1 MQEFISQLIIRLFSK
16 TPWFWKV
23 IQIASGSVSG
33 ILLIPVWIEAYQG
46 GGFTL
51 PDSWSSALQNIV
63 GYALIAQT
71 FIAQLAVTS
80 DVKKK
85 ENIQD

>member
-23 IQIASGSVSG
+23 IQIISGVVAG
-33 ILLIPVWIEAYQG
+33 ILLIPKWIIAYQE
-46 GGFTL
+46 GGFTI
-51 PDSWSSALQNIV
+51 PDNWSAMLQTIV

-71 FIAQLAVTS
+71 LIAQLAVPT